1 MRLLSDNRSLIQDQ
15 EKTYLTATVAS
26 AGVTLT
32 VQAVDTNAWA
42 DNDYVI
48 VGELGAKNAELLQ
61 ANGAVTDGT
70 SLVVDQLGSGG
81 ARYAHSVGEP
91 VYRIAYN
98 RVEFSRSATDD
109 SGAGAVLAT
118 NEIQPDDLYTRY
130 EDTTNTTGFGFVRW
144 NNQATSAFSSYSDG
158 VPYTGY
164 EPRTL
169 FRMRKKVRRLLNEVI
184 TAEDIFIEDSDIDE
198 ELNNGAL
205 KVAQDRLWPF
215 FSRTRSLS
223 GVANQDRYALDSA
236 VSKLFNASYDTQPLA
251 IIDRVRLDHLNW
263 DSSVTGDPDRLL
275 VWRDEDSNSV
285 FVRAWPRPRSA
296 AGTTTLGAAISSTT
310 VTTVTVVSSADLQ
323 ESGRVII
330 DSEVIEYDATT
341 TTTLT
346 GCRRGAEGTTAATH
360 SNGATVTE
368 RDIVYHFNQIPTRL
382 VDTNDTTPIPNPDVL
397 AYYAARELCPQKK
410 ELGFYDRFDAKFKE
424 EFAALKAN
432 FGNTQ
437 TGGPR
442 RVKDR
447 SEITSDHSV
456 LRDPNRS
463 PQSLT
468 GQA

>member
-26 AGVTLT
+26 ACVTLT

-144 NNQATSAFSSYSDG
+144 NNQTTSAFSSYSDG

-169 FRMRKKVRRLLNEVI
+169 YRMRKKVRRLLNETI

-205 KVAQDRLWPF
+205 KVAQDRLWSF

-223 GVANQDRYALDSA
+223 GVANQDRYTLDSA
-236 VSKLFNASYDTQPLA
+236 VSKVFTAQYDTQPLA
-251 IIDRVRLDHLNW
+251 VIDRVRLDHLNW
-263 DSSVTGDPDRLL
+263 DSSVTGDPDRLV
-275 VWRDEDSNSV
+275 VWRDEDSNSI
-285 FVRAWPRPRSA
+285 FVRVWPRVQTAS
-296 AGTTTLGAAISSTT
+296 GTTALNGALT
-310 VTTVTVVSSADLQ
+310 SSATSITVDSTSGFQ
-323 ESGRVII
+323 ESGRLVL
-330 DSEVIEYDATT
+330 DSGAIKYDATT
-341 TTTLT
+341 STTFT
-346 GCRRGAEGTTAATH
+346 GGRRGAEGTTAATH
-360 SNGATVTE
+360 SGSATVTE
-368 RDIVYHFNQIPTRL
+368 R
-382 VDTNDTTPIPNPDVL
+382 
-397 AYYAARELCPQKK
+397 
-410 ELGFYDRFDAKFKE
+410 
-424 EFAALKAN
+424 
-432 FGNTQ
+432 
-437 TGGPR
+437 
-442 RVKDR
+442 
-447 SEITSDHSV
+447 
-456 LRDPNRS
+456 
-463 PQSLT
+463 
-468 GQA
+468 